1 MKRSILAGS
10 AFALMALH
18 APAAHSASAVQV
30 NACWI
35 RAMPP
40 TLPSSGYFTVKNDG
54 DAPIALTGIDTPAFG
69 MAMLHETQTSGSTSK
84 MVHVESVEVPAHG
97 VLTFKPKSYHAMLEQ
112 PRQAVTPG
120 TKVPLTLHFAGG
132 LMVSAT
138 CDVKAPSFSGQSAG
152 NPE

>member
-10 AFALMALH
+10 AFALMALQAPMAH
-18 APAAHSASAVQV
+18 AASAVQV
-30 NACWI
+30 DACWI

-40 TLPSSGYFTVKNDG
+40 ALPSSGYFTVKNDG

-69 MAMLHETQTSGSTSK
+69 MAMLHETQTSSSTSK

-97 VLTFKPKSYHAMLEQ
+97 VLAFKPKSYHAMLEQ

-120 TKVPLTLHFAGG
+120 TKVPLTLRFAGG
-132 LMVSAT
+132 LVVTAP
-138 CDVKAPSFSGQSAG
+138 CDVKAPSFSGQ
-152 NPE
+152 